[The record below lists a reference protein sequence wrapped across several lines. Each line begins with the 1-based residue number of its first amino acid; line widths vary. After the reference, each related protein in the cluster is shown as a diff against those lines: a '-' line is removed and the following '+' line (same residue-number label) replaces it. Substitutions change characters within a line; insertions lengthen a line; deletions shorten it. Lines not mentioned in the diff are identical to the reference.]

1 MENDWCMEFNSEKCT
16 VMHIGKNNTRQ
27 RYDLEENELA
37 IDETEKD
44 LGVTFSESF
53 GWSEHVE
60 QNKEKQ
66 TKRKHRL

>member
-1 MENDWCMEFNSEKCT
+1 MEFNSEKCT

>member
-1 MENDWCMEFNSEKCT
+1 
-16 VMHIGKNNTRQ
+16 MHIGKNNTRQ

-53 GWSEHVE
+53 SWSEHVE
-60 QNKEKQ
+60 QIKEKQ